1 MLTWFIW
8 WLKVH
13 LFTPWDVIP
22 FGAELY
28 RHYSEYISLDK
39 HHTIGKK
46 KIDII
51 IHLASKAHDTRNTAA
66 EQEYFDINLGLTQ
79 RIFEYFL
86 QSGATKFIFFSS
98 VKAVADTV
106 PGEYLTE
113 ETEPSPGTPYGRSK
127 LAAEKYLQQQLPSLS
142 TTPGG
147 IC

>member
-1 MLTWFIW
+1 
-8 WLKVH
+8 
-13 LFTPWDVIP
+13 
-22 FGAELY
+22 
-28 RHYSEYISLDK
+28 
-39 HHTIGKK
+39 
-46 KIDII
+46 
-51 IHLASKAHDTRNTAA
+51 
-66 EQEYFDINLGLTQ
+66 
-79 RIFEYFL
+79 L